1 MAFDGGNI
9 GKDQFG
15 FDGFNVAL
23 RVNLLGYVL
32 YVRIAEKTNHFTDG
46 VRFANI
52 RQEFVAQT
60 FALRSTGN
68 QACNINEFHR
78 CRDDLRRM
86 VDGSKAVKA
95 LIGNGNQANI
105 GLDGCKRIVCSKSAL
120 LRKGGEQ
127 RRLANVRQANNAN
140 GKGHVCSLIG
150 FSFCMHSIIPP
161 KRKTP
166 ERGISRAA
174 TTAGNI
180 GAGPVFPIFGT
191 GTVFPSQECH
201 AKKPCLRN

>member
-1 MAFDGGNI
+1 MASSSSSELQGALAFVQALEHFLGSFEIDGLFLIALTFLLQARQRLFDGGNI

-52 RQEFVAQT
+52 RQEFIAQT
-60 FALRSTGN
+60 FALRSTGT

-78 CRDDLRRM
+78 CRDDLRR
-86 VDGSKAVKA
+86 VIDGGKAVKS

-120 LRKGGEQ
+120 LRKGGKQ

-140 GKGHVCSLIG
+140 
-150 FSFCMHSIIPP
+150 
-161 KRKTP
+161 
-166 ERGISRAA
+166 
-174 TTAGNI
+174 
-180 GAGPVFPIFGT
+180 
-191 GTVFPSQECH
+191 
-201 AKKPCLRN
+201 